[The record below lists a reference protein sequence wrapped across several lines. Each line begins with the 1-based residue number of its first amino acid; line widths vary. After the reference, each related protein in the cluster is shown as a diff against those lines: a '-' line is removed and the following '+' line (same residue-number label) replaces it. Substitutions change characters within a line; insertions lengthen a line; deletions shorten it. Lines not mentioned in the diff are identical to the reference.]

1 MEMVMSSWS
10 KAVDDILQKSCSINF
25 LPDKDFTKHSQRH
38 FWLIKSLFDTRS
50 LGHGPVGPSSLLDS
64 LMALFVCLRYQRF
77 VRSQSSFEIPEI
89 FWDTRVFWDPTGII
103 PENLSM
109 TRCARISLGASG
121 LMYGGLNAPLME
133 KWLLTY
139 WLLQTNRQKAPN
151 LPFRCLHV
159 NNQQYQQ
166 RSHRAHFWYFENL
179 VVQFPPRIQIH
190 IHGLF
195 W

>member
-25 LPDKDFTKHSQRH
+25 LPDKTFPRTLLTYKKFIWYQKSWSRPCGP
-38 FWLIKSLFDTRS
+38 FEPAWLSDSSFRLFLRS
-50 LGHGPVGPSSLLDS
+50 
-64 LMALFVCLRYQRF
+64 QRF

-139 WLLQTNRQKAPN
+139 WLLQTNRQKAL
-151 LPFRCLHV
+151 LPPF
-159 NNQQYQQ
+159 
-166 RSHRAHFWYFENL
+166 
-179 VVQFPPRIQIH
+179 
-190 IHGLF
+190 
-195 W
+195 